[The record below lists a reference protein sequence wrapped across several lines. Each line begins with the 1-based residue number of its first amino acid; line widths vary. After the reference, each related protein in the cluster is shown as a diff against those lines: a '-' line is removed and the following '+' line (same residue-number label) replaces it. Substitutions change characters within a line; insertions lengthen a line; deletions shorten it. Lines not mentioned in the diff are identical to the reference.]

1 MSYEFTNDWF
11 KRTAVGW
18 DNFPLADTVLEIG
31 SYEGQSTVWIIQNML
46 TEAGTLICID
56 TWAGGEDHAGIDF
69 AAVENRFEANIKKA
83 KYGDQRIYKIK
94 GKSVDGLAT
103 CITGQY
109 QFDFI
114 YIDGSHVARDVLA
127 DACMAWPMLRRGGIM
142 VFDDYMWGDARD
154 ILHRPKLAIDT
165 FVNLFAEELQV
176 LSGGPQLAV
185 SKR

>member
-11 KRTAVGW
+11 KRTAIGW
-18 DNFPLADTVLEIG
+18 NSFPQATSVLEIG
-31 SYEGQSTVWIIQNML
+31 SYEGRSAVWILENML
-46 TEAGTLICID
+46 TDPGTLICID
-56 TWAGGEDHAGIDF
+56 TWVGGEDHAGIDF
-69 AAVENRFEANIKKA
+69 AAVEDRFGSNIKNA
-83 KYGDQRIYKIK
+83 KIGDQRIYKIK

-103 CITGQY
+103 CLTGKY

-114 YIDGSHVARDVLA
+114 YIDGSHVARDVLT